1 MNVLQEFVKSVDQA
15 KHFFFRAGF
24 GIGPSEIRSIRSKSI
39 DEILHKYIGNHLLE
53 SATPAFSNVDYGQGS
68 LGNMAMSSQNYDVET
83 RAVDKVRHQWIH
95 AMVSSD
101 DNLLHEKMTFFWHH
115 HFACQCPLASL
126 ADQYLQTIR
135 KHALGN
141 YRDLLKEV
149 SKTPAMLL
157 FLNNQQNRKD
167 RPNENFARELMEL
180 FTLGVGNYSEED
192 IKEAARA
199 FTGWSTDDQ
208 LQFVFRS
215 QSHDFGDKRF
225 LGRTGKFSGDDVID
239 IILEQR
245 EASLFIAERLY
256 GFFVSK
262 DPDVDAIK
270 YLAGILVDNN
280 YEILPVLEG
289 LFGSTFFYND
299 TVRGQRI
306 KSPIELIVNVMR
318 LMNLSFEDAESL
330 SYLQTALGQQLFNP
344 PNVAGWPGGKSWINN
359 ATMMIRLNFAGYLKN
374 GERFDHV
381 TTAPLEAMQTNR
393 SIQKIDVTYNIEP
406 VLELYGGIPYE
417 NLEGE
422 MKSTILA
429 SGAPDLQFTRRE
441 MKQYNFSENLM
452 MRILSLPEFQLS

>member
-1 MNVLQEFVKSVDQA
+1 MKSVDRT

-24 GIGPSEIRSIRSKSI
+24 GTGPSEIRFMRSMSH
-39 DEILHKYIGNHLLE
+39 DEILHKYIGNKTNGSTAQSFSKGKYAKAPITSE
-53 SATPAFSNVDYGQGS
+53 S
-68 LGNMAMSSQNYDVET
+68 MSSQNYDIET
-83 RAVDKVRHQWIH
+83 RAVDTVRHQWIH
-95 AMVSSD
+95 QMASTY
-101 DNLLHEKMTFFWHH
+101 DNLLHEKMTLFWHD

-126 ADQYLQTIR
+126 ADQYLQAIR

-180 FTLGVGNYSEED
+180 FTLGVGNYSETD

-199 FTGWSTDDQ
+199 FTGWSADDQ
-208 LQFVFRS
+208 LRFIFRS
-215 QSHDFGDKRF
+215 QSHDFGEKHF
-225 LGRTGKFSGDDVID
+225 LGQRGKFDGDEIID

-256 GFFVSK
+256 AFFVSR
-262 DPDVDAIK
+262 DPNVKAINH
-270 YLAGILVDNN
+270 LASLLIDHD

-289 LFGSTFFYND
+289 LFGSNFFYD
-299 TVRGQRI
+299 DKVLGCRI

-318 LMNLSFEDAESL
+318 LLDLSFEHAESL

-359 ATMMIRLNFAGYLKN
+359 ATMMIRLNFAGYLKR

-381 TTAPLEAMQTNR
+381 TTAPLESMQTNR

-429 SGAPDLQFTRRE
+429 LEAPDLQFTRRE
-441 MKQYNFSENLM
+441 MKKYDFSENLL

>member
-1 MNVLQEFVKSVDQA
+1 M
-15 KHFFFRAGF
+15 
-24 GIGPSEIRSIRSKSI
+24 RSMSH
-39 DEILHKYIGNHLLE
+39 DEILHKYIVPKTSE
-53 SATPAFSNVDYGQGS
+53 STVDADSKSQYAKAPMPYAT
-68 LGNMAMSSQNYDVET
+68 MSSQSYDVET
-83 RAVDKVRHQWIH
+83 RAVDMVRHQWIH
-95 AMVSSD
+95 DMASSD
-101 DNLLHEKMTFFWHH
+101 GNLLQEKMTFFWHN

-141 YRDLLKEV
+141 YRVLLKEV

-180 FTLGVGNYSEED
+180 FTLGVGNYSETD

-199 FTGWSTDDQ
+199 FTGWSADDQ

-215 QSHDFGDKRF
+215 QSHDFGEKHF
-225 LGRTGKFSGDDVID
+225 LGQSGRFDGEEIID

-245 EASLFIAERLY
+245 GASLFIAERIY
-256 GFFVSK
+256 EFFVSR
-262 DPDVDAIK
+262 DPDPQAIN
-270 YLAGILVDNN
+270 YLANLLVDHD

-289 LFGSTFFYND
+289 LFGGAFFYD
-299 TVRGQRI
+299 DKVPGRRI

-318 LMNLSFEDAESL
+318 LLDLSFEHAESL

-344 PNVAGWPGGKSWINN
+344 PNVAGWPGGRSWINN

-381 TTAPLEAMQTNR
+381 TTAPLESMQTNR
-393 SIQKIDVTYNIEP
+393 SIQKIDVKYNIEP
-406 VLELYGGIPYE
+406 VLELYGGVPYE
-417 NLEGE
+417 NLENE
-422 MKSTILA
+422 MKSTMLA
-429 SGAPDLQFTRRE
+429 LEAPDLQFNRRE
-441 MKQYNFSENLM
+441 MKQYNFSEDLM